1 MQGLHLLFYRHAY
14 TRSPTSWKIIKPA
27 TIRKRPFFKANWIFA
42 PSFSSYN
49 PKMDSKTC
57 PRALPKASTGRS
69 CSCDGIGWD
78 VALFAVKK
86 NKLWIW
92 KAMCSHSGRLI
103 DWEFGSRNRETLMK
117 LMKRLEPWNVLFYC
131 ADHYEAYKS
140 LIPPHRLFQGKART
154 HGIER
159 NNSQQRHWFLRFKR
173 KSLAPSRSLE
183 MVDLTMALFAAYH
196 VNKNLHLPCIL
207 N

>member
-1 MQGLHLLFYRHAY
+1 MCLLFYGYSFAGPR
-14 TRSPTSWKIIKPA
+14 TSWKVIVFA
-27 TIRKRPFFKANWIFA
+27 AIRKRPFFKTDRIFA
-42 PSFSSYN
+42 PSFPSHSS
-49 PKMDSKTC
+49 KMDSKTC
-57 PRALPKASTGRS
+57 SRTLSKTPTRRPHS
-69 CSCDGIGWD
+69 CNGVGWN
-78 VALFAVKK
+78 VALFKVKK

-92 KAMCSHSGRLI
+92 KAVCSHSGRLI
-103 DWEFGSRNRETLMK
+103 DWEFGSRDREALMR

-140 LIPPHRLFQGKART
+140 LISPHRLFQGKART

-159 NNSQQRHWFLRFKR
+159 NNGQQRHWFLRFKR

-196 VNKNLHLPCIL
+196 VNKTLHLQCIL